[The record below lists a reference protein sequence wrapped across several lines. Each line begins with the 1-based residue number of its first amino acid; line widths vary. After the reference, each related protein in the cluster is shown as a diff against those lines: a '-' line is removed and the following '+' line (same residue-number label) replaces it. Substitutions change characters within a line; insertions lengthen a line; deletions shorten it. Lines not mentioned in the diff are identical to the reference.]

1 MRIGMSSILKV
12 IVLSWLFLLPFIQ
25 EVHLKAQNNIQP
37 YMEGLN
43 IKFDGPE
50 KKKLD
55 KSVSLLDQADASLS
69 EANRLYDQLTPVE
82 KKERITDE
90 YQKTLKQLNKAS
102 TLYKE
107 AHTMIY
113 EVYKVKTD
121 AFWKKMVKVSH
132 RASGMDKARYY
143 EGKALKSYNRGLIR
157 RQQVMEGDRF
167 EYARIIMDDA
177 MKLEKLAIR
186 DQGRALQICLDYPV
200 EYNYGWDDDKTLEE
214 IIALMRDPALNEPP
228 EDIFATI
235 DKEAR
240 VDSMLLKEIIFKV
253 QIAAH
258 TMPLSNEYLKSLYDG
273 DLRIDMIFEDEWY
286 KYSIGRYLSFDE
298 ADATCR
304 ECNIKKAFVV
314 AYEAGKHISI
324 QDALRILEEKQALQ

>member
-1 MRIGMSSILKV
+1 MGSIIKKTL
-12 IVLSWLFLLPFIQ
+12 ISWFFLLPFIQ
-25 EVHLKAQNNIQP
+25 EVHLLAQNNIQP
-37 YMEGLN
+37 YIEGLN
-43 IKFDGPE
+43 IKFDTPE

-55 KSVSLLDQADASLS
+55 RAVGLLDQADASLA
-69 EANRLYDQLTPVE
+69 EANRLFDQLTPVE
-82 KKERITDE
+82 KKERITDG
-90 YQKTLKQLNKAS
+90 YQRTLKKLNEAS

-113 EVYKVKTD
+113 EVYNLKTD
-121 AFWKKMVKVSH
+121 EFWKKMAKDSH

-143 EGKALKSYNRGLIR
+143 EGKALKSYNRGRIR
-157 RQQVMEGDRF
+157 REQVMEGDRF

-186 DQGRALQICLDYPV
+186 DEGRALQICLDYPV

-214 IIALMRDPALNEPP
+214 IVALMRDPALNEPP

>member
-1 MRIGMSSILKV
+1 
-12 IVLSWLFLLPFIQ
+12 
-25 EVHLKAQNNIQP
+25 
-37 YMEGLN
+37 MEGLN
-43 IKFDGPE
+43 IKFDALE
-50 KKKLD
+50 KKKMD
-55 KSVSLLDQADASLS
+55 KAVSLLDQADASLA
-69 EANRLYDQLTPVE
+69 EAKQLYDKLTEVE
-82 KKERITDE
+82 KKERITDG
-90 YQKTLKQLNKAS
+90 YQKALKELNDAS

-113 EVYKVKTD
+113 EVYKTKTD
-121 AFWKKMVKVSH
+121 AFWKKMAKVSH

-157 RQQVMEGDRF
+157 RDQAIEGDRF

-177 MKLEKLAIR
+177 LKLEKLAIR
-186 DQGRALQICLDYPV
+186 DEGRALQICTDYPV

-214 IIALMRDPALNEPP
+214 IIALMKDPALNEPP

-235 DKEAR
+235 DKEAK
-240 VDSMLLKEIIFKV
+240 VDSILLKEIIFKV

-273 DLRIDMIFEDEWY
+273 DLKIDMIFEDDWY

-324 QDALRILEEKQALQ
+324 QDALRILEEKQAMQ

>member
-1 MRIGMSSILKV
+1 MD
-12 IVLSWLFLLPFIQ
+12 
-25 EVHLKAQNNIQP
+25 KAI
-37 YMEGLN
+37 
-43 IKFDGPE
+43 
-50 KKKLD
+50 
-55 KSVSLLDQADASLS
+55 SLLDQADASFS
-69 EANRLYDQLTPVE
+69 EANQLYDQLTLVE

-90 YQKTLKQLNKAS
+90 YQKALKKLFES
-102 TLYKE
+102 SSLYKE
-107 AHTMIY
+107 AHTIIY
-113 EVYKVKTD
+113 EVFKGKAD
-121 AFWKKMVKVSH
+121 AFWKKLSKVSH

-157 RQQVMEGDRF
+157 REQVTEGDRF
-167 EYARIIMDDA
+167 EYLKIIMEDA

-186 DQGRALQICLDYPV
+186 DEGRAVQICLDYPV
-200 EYNYGWDDDKTLEE
+200 EYNYGWDDDKSLEE
-214 IIALMRDPALNEPP
+214 IVAIMRDPALNDPP

-235 DKEAR
+235 DKEVK

-258 TMPLSNEYLKSLYDG
+258 TMPLSNEYLKLLYDG
-273 DLRIDMIFEDEWY
+273 DLKIDMIFEDEWY
-286 KYSIGRYLSFDE
+286 KYSIGRYLTFDE

-324 QDALRILEEKQALQ
+324 QDALE

>member
-1 MRIGMSSILKV
+1 MNSILKRTF
-12 IVLSWLFLLPFIQ
+12 LSCLFLFAVLQ
-25 EVHLKAQNNIQP
+25 ESHLKAQNSIQP
-37 YMEGLN
+37 YKEGLN
-43 IKFDGPE
+43 IKFDAPE
-50 KKKLD
+50 SKKMD
-55 KSVSLLDQADASLS
+55 KAITLLDQADASAT
-69 EANRLYDQLTPVE
+69 EANRLYDQLTQIE
-82 KKERITDE
+82 KKERLTDE
-90 YQKTLKQLNKAS
+90 YQKALEKLFEAS
-102 TLYKE
+102 NLCKE

-121 AFWKKMVKVSH
+121 AFWKKMSKVSH
-132 RASGMDKARYY
+132 RASGMDKAKYY

-157 RQQVMEGDRF
+157 REQAIEGDRF

-186 DQGRALQICLDYPV
+186 DEGRALQICLDYPV

-214 IIALMRDPALNEPP
+214 ILAIMRDPAINEPP

-235 DKEAR
+235 DKEAN
-240 VDSMLLKEIIFKV
+240 VDSMLLREIIFKV

-258 TMPLSNEYLKSLYDG
+258 TMPLSNEYLKLLYEG
-273 DLRIDMIFEDEWY
+273 DLKIDMIFEDEWY

-324 QDALRILEEKQALQ
+324 QDAIRILEEKQAQQ

>member
-1 MRIGMSSILKV
+1 MSSILKKTF
-12 IVLSWLFLLPFIQ
+12 LSWLFLLPFIQ
-25 EVHLKAQNNIQP
+25 EVHLSAQNNIQP
-37 YMEGLN
+37 YMEGMN
-43 IKFDGPE
+43 VKFDASE

-55 KSVSLLDQADASLS
+55 KAVGMLDQADASLA
-69 EANRLYDQLTPVE
+69 EANRLFDQLTPVE
-82 KKERITDE
+82 KKERITDG
-90 YQKTLKQLNKAS
+90 YQKTLKKLNEAS
-102 TLYKE
+102 TLYKD

-113 EVYKVKTD
+113 EVYKLKTE
-121 AFWKKMVKVSH
+121 AFWKKMAKDSH

-143 EGKALKSYNRGLIR
+143 EGKSLKSYNRGLIR
-157 RQQVMEGDRF
+157 RQQVTEGDRF
-167 EYARIIMDDA
+167 EYARIIMEDA

-186 DQGRALQICLDYPV
+186 DEGRALQICVDYPV
-200 EYNYGWDDDKTLEE
+200 EYDYGWQDDKTLEE
-214 IIALMRDPALNEPP
+214 IVALMRDPALNEPP
-228 EDIFATI
+228 EDIFATL

-240 VDSMLLKEIIFKV
+240 VDSMLLKEIVFKV

-286 KYSIGRYLSFDE
+286 KYSIGRYFSFDE

-324 QDALRILEEKQALQ
+324 QDALRILEEKQALE

>member
-1 MRIGMSSILKV
+1 
-12 IVLSWLFLLPFIQ
+12 
-25 EVHLKAQNNIQP
+25 
-37 YMEGLN
+37 
-43 IKFDGPE
+43 
-50 KKKLD
+50 
-55 KSVSLLDQADASLS
+55 
-69 EANRLYDQLTPVE
+69 
-82 KKERITDE
+82 
-90 YQKTLKQLNKAS
+90 
-102 TLYKE
+102 
-107 AHTMIY
+107 
-113 EVYKVKTD
+113 
-121 AFWKKMVKVSH
+121 
-132 RASGMDKARYY
+132 MDKARYY
-143 EGKALKSYNRGLIR
+143 EGKAQKSYNRALIR
-157 RQQVMEGDRF
+157 REQVMEGDRF
-167 EYARIIMDDA
+167 EYARSIMDDA

-186 DQGRALQICLDYPV
+186 DEGRALQICLDYPV

-214 IIALMRDPALNEPP
+214 IVALMRDPALNEPP

-240 VDSMLLKEIIFKV
+240 IDSMLLKEIIFKV

-258 TMPLSNEYLKSLYDG
+258 TLPLSNEYLKSLYNG

-324 QDALRILEEKQALQ
+324 QEALRILEEKHSLQ